1 MTKKNVVIIGAGFGG
16 VEAARTLAKFSKIF
30 NVTLVS
36 KQESFI
42 YYPALYKLTDK
53 HSTYAALLK
62 IGDMVPSNINIVY
75 DEAISVSKETK
86 TVSLVKGSDIKYDY
100 IILALGSVLE
110 DFGTP
115 GVREFMC
122 QFRSQDDIACLR
134 GIIEKH
140 KLGNHTE
147 PIVVIGGGPTGV
159 ELAARM
165 SSVFDKE
172 YPSQK
177 TTHNHVI
184 IIEGS
189 GSVVAQLPTEARE
202 YIKQRL
208 VDIGVGVY
216 TDTRVTSYNGEI
228 LKTNTGEFLSH
239 TVVWAAGL
247 AAHPLLKE
255 LNVDYDK
262 RGRVLV
268 NQYLESTFD
277 DSVFVIGD
285 SASTIRAGLAQ
296 TAIYDGKF
304 VAHSL
309 HNKILN
315 RRRKEYKAPEIG
327 YAVPVGPKWGI
338 ASFMGV
344 NFRGYLGYIIRNVID
359 FQYIFTHV
367 NFSAA
372 VRIFIR
378 NK

>member
-16 VEAARTLAKFSKIF
+16 VESAINLAKFNKLF
-30 NVTLVS
+30 NITLIS
-36 KQESFI
+36 KQENFI
-42 YYPALYKLTDK
+42 YYPSLYKLTDK
-53 HSTYAALLK
+53 KSSYESLLK
-62 IGDMVPSNINIVY
+62 ISDMVPKNINIIY
-75 DEAISVSKETK
+75 DEAISVNKNTK
-86 TVSLVKGSDIKYDY
+86 TISLVKGADIKYDY

-122 QFRSQDDIACLR
+122 QFRSQNDIPCLR

-140 KLGNHTE
+140 KQGNHTE
-147 PIVVIGGGPTGV
+147 PIVVVGGGPTGV

-172 YPSQK
+172 YPDQK

-189 GSVVAQLPTEARE
+189 ASVVSQLPAEARE

-208 VDIGVGVY
+208 VKIGVGVY
-216 TDTRVTSYNGEI
+216 TDTRVTSYDGQI

-255 LNVDYDK
+255 LDLDYDK

-277 DSVFVIGD
+277 DTVFVIGD
-285 SASTIRAGLAQ
+285 SASTIRSGLAQ

-304 VAHSL
+304 IAYSL
-309 HNKILN
+309 RNKILN
-315 RRRKEYKAPEIG
+315 RHRKEYKSPEIG

-344 NFRGYLGYIIRNVID
+344 NFRGYLGYLIRNAID
-359 FQYIFTHV
+359 FHYVFSHV

-372 VRIFIR
+372 VRIFIK